1 MQGFGIVRDRQTCV
15 GCAMKSPE
23 TETNYTLIS
32 AQFGWRLAR
41 SKSSVGEIVVEWRCP
56 ICWRAYKLARGSV
69 DEPKSSRSLQRPRSE
84 LPRIPAAAK
93 PRESFRPRAPSR
105 SADHPT
111 RRPPAPGAARPSA
124 APTRESADPSRSA
137 TRIPPRGAR

>member
-1 MQGFGIVRDRQTCV
+1 
-15 GCAMKSPE
+15 
-23 TETNYTLIS
+23 
-32 AQFGWRLAR
+32 LAR

>member
-1 MQGFGIVRDRQTCV
+1 
-15 GCAMKSPE
+15 MKSPE

-41 SKSSVGEIVVEWRCP
+41 SKSSDGEIVVEWRCP
-56 ICWRAYKLARGSV
+56 ACWREYKLARGSF

-84 LPRIPAAAK
+84 PPRLSALPK

-105 SADHPT
+105 PGEHPT
-111 RRPPAPGAARPSA
+111 RRPPASGLARPGAL
-124 APTRESADPSRSA
+124 PTHENAVPLRTP